1 MKKYE
6 LLKLDVQNS
15 ALSDIIT
22 TSADVT
28 TEEIPWQ
35 TTTDAPYNL
44 YLLDLP
50 SSNTYQLD

>member
-6 LLKLDVQNS
+6 LLKLDVQNA

-35 TTTDAPYNL
+35 TTSDAPYNL

-50 SSNTYQLD
+50 AANTYQLN